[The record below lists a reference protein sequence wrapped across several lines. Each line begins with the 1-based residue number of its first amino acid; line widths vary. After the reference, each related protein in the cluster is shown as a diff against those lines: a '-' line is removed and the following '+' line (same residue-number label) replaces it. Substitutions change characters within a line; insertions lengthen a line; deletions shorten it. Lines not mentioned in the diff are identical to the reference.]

1 MLLFSPG
8 EFMQIGV
15 YGCGY
20 LGTVVA
26 ACLADFGVPVTAYGS
41 DSVNTTLLASGILP
55 FHEKNLS
62 DIVRRGVRSGRLMY
76 STHLQS
82 MVQRAEI
89 IYLAE
94 DANRDMEA
102 ISMEIATYCDHGQI
116 LVLVT
121 PVPVGTA
128 HRIEERLKAS
138 GKNITVVSHPLFLS
152 EGCAVEDFNWPDRI
166 VLGTTSNAAVTS
178 LKALYRPLVMRGVPV
193 IVTSHQT
200 AELVREASTAFL
212 ATKVSFINELSSLCE
227 RINADAVDLSL
238 ALGLDK
244 RIAPRSLQPGS
255 LGGSFTE
262 SDMDSLANL
271 AAGSGVSLKILSAA
285 REVNQEFCGRIMRKI
300 NSAMGTVEGKQ
311 VGLLGLAFKP
321 NTNSVVSSGSIRLA
335 RSLMESGAHVKAYDP
350 IAMPDAQQE
359 LSGNVRY
366 CDSAY
371 SVAEGADA
379 LVLGT
384 GWPEFRTLD
393 FDRIRRIIRHPVVV
407 DTKNL
412 LDGPRMKAL
421 GFEYMGVGRGA

>member
-1 MLLFSPG
+1 
-8 EFMQIGV
+8 MQIGV

-41 DSVNTTLLASGILP
+41 DSVNTTLLATGILP

-62 DIVRRGVRSGRLMY
+62 DIVRRGVRASRLMY

-94 DANRDMEA
+94 DSPKDIEA
-102 ISMEIATYCDHGQI
+102 IANEIAGYSMHGQI

-128 HRIEERLKAS
+128 RRVEERLKAA
-138 GKNITVVSHPLFLS
+138 GKQMTVVSHPVFLS

-166 VLGTTSNAAVTS
+166 VLGTNSNAAVTT

-193 IVTSHQT
+193 IVTTHET

-227 RINADAVDLSL
+227 HINADAVDLSL

-244 RIAPRSLQPGS
+244 RIAPRCMQPGS
-255 LGGSFTE
+255 LGGAFTE

-271 AAGSGVSLKILSAA
+271 ASGSGVSLKILSAA
-285 REVNQEFCGRIMRKI
+285 REVNREFCGRIMRKI
-300 NSAMGTVEGKQ
+300 NGALDSVQGKQ

-321 NTNSVVSSGSIRLA
+321 NTNSVASSGAIHLA
-335 RSLMESGAHVKAYDP
+335 RALMEGGAHVKAYDP

-359 LSGNVRY
+359 LTGNVRY

-384 GWPEFRTLD
+384 GWPEFRALD
-393 FDRIRRIIRHPVVV
+393 FDRIKRIIRRPIVI

-421 GFEYMGVGRGA
+421 GFEYLGVGRA

>member
-1 MLLFSPG
+1 
-8 EFMQIGV
+8 MQIGV

-41 DSVNTTLLASGILP
+41 DSVNTTLLATGILP

-62 DIVRRGVRSGRLMY
+62 DIVRRGVRASRLMY

-94 DANRDMEA
+94 DSPKEIETIAN
-102 ISMEIATYCDHGQI
+102 EIAGYSMHGQI

-128 HRIEERLKAS
+128 RRVEERLKAA
-138 GKNITVVSHPLFLS
+138 GKQMTVVSHPVFLS

-166 VLGTTSNAAVTS
+166 VLGTNSNAAVTT

-193 IVTSHQT
+193 IVTTHET

-244 RIAPRSLQPGS
+244 RIAPRCMQPGS
-255 LGGSFTE
+255 LGGAFTE

-271 AAGSGVSLKILSAA
+271 ASNSGVSLKILSAA
-285 REVNQEFCGRIMRKI
+285 REVNREFCGRIMRKI
-300 NSAMGTVEGKQ
+300 NGALESVQGKQ

-321 NTNSVVSSGSIRLA
+321 NTNSVASSGAIHLA
-335 RSLMESGAHVKAYDP
+335 RALMEGGAHLKAYDP
-350 IAMPDAQQE
+350 IAMPDAQLE
-359 LSGNVRY
+359 LTGNVRY

-371 SVAEGADA
+371 SVAEGVDA

-384 GWPEFRTLD
+384 GWPEFRSLD
-393 FDRIRRIIRHPVVV
+393 FDRIKRIVRRPIVV

-421 GFEYMGVGRGA
+421 GFEYLGVGRA

>member
-1 MLLFSPG
+1 
-8 EFMQIGV
+8 MQIGV

-102 ISMEIATYCDHGQI
+102 ISMEIANYCDHGQI

-128 HRIEERLKAS
+128 QRIEERLKAS
-138 GKNITVVSHPLFLS
+138 GRNITVVSHPLFLS

-166 VLGTTSNAAVTS
+166 VLGTNSNAAVTS

-193 IVTSHQT
+193 IVTTHQT

-212 ATKVSFINELSSLCE
+212 ATKVSFINELSNLCE

-244 RIAPRSLQPGS
+244 RIAPRCLQPGS

-285 REVNQEFCGRIMRKI
+285 REVNQEFCGRIMKKI
-300 NSAMGTVEGKQ
+300 SGALETLDGKQ

-335 RSLMESGAHVKAYDP
+335 RRLMESGAHVKAYDP

-393 FDRIRRIIRHPVVV
+393 FDRIRRIIRNPVVV

-421 GFEYMGVGRGA
+421 GFEYLGVGRA

>member
-1 MLLFSPG
+1 
-8 EFMQIGV
+8 MQIGV

-20 LGTVVA
+20 VGTVVA

-94 DANRDMEA
+94 DSSKDVERAA
-102 ISMEIATYCDHGQI
+102 LEIANHSDHGQV

-128 HRIEERLKAS
+128 RRIEARLLES
-138 GKNITVVSHPLFLS
+138 GKNMVVVSHPLFLS

-166 VLGTTSNAAVTS
+166 VLGTNSGQAVTAM
-178 LKALYRPLVMRGVPV
+178 KMLYRPLVMRGVPV
-193 IVTSHQT
+193 IVTNHET

-227 RINADAVDLSL
+227 HVSADAVDLGL

-244 RIAPRSLQPGS
+244 RIAPRCLQPGS
-255 LGGSFTE
+255 LGGSFAE

-271 AAGSGVSLKILSAA
+271 AAGSGVSLKILTAA
-285 REVNQEFCGRIMRKI
+285 REVNREFCDRIMQKI
-300 NSAMGTVEGKQ
+300 ASLVDTVCGKQ
-311 VGLLGLAFKP
+311 VGILGLAFKP
-321 NTNSVVSSGSIRLA
+321 NTNSVANSGSIHLVKQ
-335 RSLMESGAHVKAYDP
+335 LMQRGAHVKAYDP
-350 IAMPDAQQE
+350 IAMPDAQQA

-379 LVLGT
+379 LVLST

-393 FDRIRRIIRHPVVV
+393 YDRIRRIIRRPVFV

-412 LDGPRMKAL
+412 LDGARMKAL
-421 GFEYMGVGRGA
+421 GFEYLGVGRA

>member
-1 MLLFSPG
+1 
-8 EFMQIGV
+8 
-15 YGCGY
+15 
-20 LGTVVA
+20 
-26 ACLADFGVPVTAYGS
+26 VTA
-41 DSVNTTLLASGILP
+41 
-55 FHEKNLS
+55 
-62 DIVRRGVRSGRLMY
+62 
-76 STHLQS
+76 
-82 MVQRAEI
+82 
-89 IYLAE
+89 
-94 DANRDMEA
+94 
-102 ISMEIATYCDHGQI
+102 
-116 LVLVT
+116 
-121 PVPVGTA
+121 
-128 HRIEERLKAS
+128 
-138 GKNITVVSHPLFLS
+138 
-152 EGCAVEDFNWPDRI
+152 
-166 VLGTTSNAAVTS
+166 

-193 IVTSHQT
+193 IVTTHQT

-227 RINADAVDLSL
+227 RISADAVDLAL

-244 RIAPRSLQPGS
+244 RIAPRCLQPGS

-271 AAGSGVSLKILSAA
+271 AAGSGISLKILTAA
-285 REVNQEFCGRIMRKI
+285 REVNQEFCGRIMQKI
-300 NSAMGTVEGKQ
+300 SGALQSLDGRQ

-335 RSLMESGAHVKAYDP
+335 RRLMESGAHVKAYDP

-359 LSGNVRY
+359 LTGNVRY

-393 FDRIRRIIRHPVVV
+393 FDRIRRIIRNPVVV

-421 GFEYMGVGRGA
+421 GFEYIGVGRA

>member
-1 MLLFSPG
+1 
-8 EFMQIGV
+8 MQIGV

-285 REVNQEFCGRIMRKI
+285 REVNQEFCARIMRKI
-300 NSAMGTVEGKQ
+300 NSAMGSVEGKQ

-359 LSGNVRY
+359 LTGNVRY

-393 FDRIRRIIRHPVVV
+393 FDRIKRIIRNPVVV

>member
-1 MLLFSPG
+1 
-8 EFMQIGV
+8 
-15 YGCGY
+15 
-20 LGTVVA
+20 
-26 ACLADFGVPVTAYGS
+26 VPVTAYGS

-393 FDRIRRIIRHPVVV
+393 FDRIRRIIRNPVVV

>member
-1 MLLFSPG
+1 
-8 EFMQIGV
+8 MQIGV

-41 DSVNTTLLASGILP
+41 DSVNTTLLATGILP

-62 DIVRRGVRSGRLMY
+62 DIVRRGVRASRLMY

-94 DANRDMEA
+94 DSPKDIEA
-102 ISMEIATYCDHGQI
+102 IANEIAAYGMHGQI

-128 HRIEERLKAS
+128 RRVEERLKAA
-138 GKNITVVSHPLFLS
+138 GKQMTVVSHPVFLS

-166 VLGTTSNAAVTS
+166 VLGTTSNAAVTA
-178 LKALYRPLVMRGVPV
+178 LKSLYRPLVMRGVPV
-193 IVTSHQT
+193 IVTTHET

-244 RIAPRSLQPGS
+244 RIAPRCMQPGS
-255 LGGSFTE
+255 LGGAFTE

-271 AAGSGVSLKILSAA
+271 ASGSGVSLKILTAA
-285 REVNQEFCGRIMRKI
+285 REVNREFCGRIMRKI
-300 NSAMGTVEGKQ
+300 NGALESVQGKQ

-321 NTNSVVSSGSIRLA
+321 NTNSVASSGAIHLA
-335 RSLMESGAHVKAYDP
+335 RALMEGGAHLKAYDP

-359 LSGNVRY
+359 LTGNVRY

-371 SVAEGADA
+371 SVAEGVDA
-379 LVLGT
+379 LVIGT
-384 GWPEFRTLD
+384 GWPEFRSLD
-393 FDRIRRIIRHPVVV
+393 FDRIKRIVRRPIFV

-421 GFEYMGVGRGA
+421 GFEYLGVGRA

>member
-1 MLLFSPG
+1 
-8 EFMQIGV
+8 MQIGV

-62 DIVRRGVRSGRLMY
+62 DIVRRGVRASRLMY

-94 DANRDMEA
+94 DANADIES
-102 ISMEIATYCDHGQI
+102 ISMEIASYCDHGQI
-116 LVLVT
+116 LVLIT

-128 HRIEERLKAS
+128 RRIEARINAAGRKV
-138 GKNITVVSHPLFLS
+138 TVVSHPVFLS

-166 VLGTTSNAAVTS
+166 VLGTNSNAAVTA

-193 IVTSHQT
+193 IVTTHET

-227 RINADAVDLSL
+227 RISADAVDLAL

-244 RIAPRSLQPGS
+244 RIAPRCLQPGS
-255 LGGSFTE
+255 LGGTFTE

-271 AAGSGVSLKILSAA
+271 AAGSGVSLKILTAA
-285 REVNQEFCGRIMRKI
+285 REVNREFCGRIMRKI
-300 NSAMGTVEGKQ
+300 NGVLQTVQGKQ

-321 NTNSVVSSGSIRLA
+321 NTNSVASSGSIHLA
-335 RSLMESGAHVKAYDP
+335 RALMEGGAHVKAYDP

-359 LSGNVRY
+359 LTGNVRY

-371 SVAEGADA
+371 AVAEGADA

-393 FDRIRRIIRHPVVV
+393 YDRIRRIIRRPLVV
-407 DTKNL
+407 DTKNM
-412 LDGPRMKAL
+412 LDGARMKAL
-421 GFEYMGVGRGA
+421 GFEYLGVGRA

>member
-1 MLLFSPG
+1 
-8 EFMQIGV
+8 MQIGV

-102 ISMEIATYCDHGQI
+102 ISMEIANYCDHGQI

-138 GKNITVVSHPLFLS
+138 GRNITVVSHPLFLS

-166 VLGTTSNAAVTS
+166 VLGTNSNAAVTA

-193 IVTSHQT
+193 IVTTHQT

-212 ATKVSFINELSSLCE
+212 ATKVSFINELSNLCE

-244 RIAPRSLQPGS
+244 RIAPRCLQPGS

-271 AAGSGVSLKILSAA
+271 AAGSGISLKILSAA
-285 REVNQEFCGRIMRKI
+285 REVNQEFCGRIMKKI
-300 NSAMGTVEGKQ
+300 SGALETLDGKQ

-335 RSLMESGAHVKAYDP
+335 RRLMESGAHVKAYDP

-393 FDRIRRIIRHPVVV
+393 FDRIRRIIRNPVVV

-421 GFEYMGVGRGA
+421 GFEYLGVGRA

>member
-1 MLLFSPG
+1 
-8 EFMQIGV
+8 MQIGV

-102 ISMEIATYCDHGQI
+102 ISMQVANYCDHGQI

-128 HRIEERLKAS
+128 RRIEERLKAS
-138 GKNITVVSHPLFLS
+138 GRQITVVSHPLFLS

-166 VLGTTSNAAVTS
+166 VLGTNSNAAVTS

-193 IVTSHQT
+193 IVTTHET

-227 RINADAVDLSL
+227 RISADAVDLAL

-244 RIAPRSLQPGS
+244 RIAPRCLQPGS

-262 SDMDSLANL
+262 SDMDALANL
-271 AAGSGVSLKILSAA
+271 AAGSGVSLKILTAA
-285 REVNQEFCGRIMRKI
+285 REVNQEFCGRIMQKI
-300 NSAMGTVEGKQ
+300 SGALQSLDGKQ

-335 RSLMESGAHVKAYDP
+335 RRLMESGAHVKAYDP

-359 LSGNVRY
+359 LTGNVRY

-393 FDRIRRIIRHPVVV
+393 FDRIRRIIRNPVVV

-421 GFEYMGVGRGA
+421 GFEYLGVGRA

>member
-1 MLLFSPG
+1 
-8 EFMQIGV
+8 MQIGV

-300 NSAMGTVEGKQ
+300 NSAMGSVEGKQ

-359 LSGNVRY
+359 LTGNVRY

-393 FDRIRRIIRHPVVV
+393 FDR
-407 DTKNL
+407 
-412 LDGPRMKAL
+412 
-421 GFEYMGVGRGA
+421 

>member
-1 MLLFSPG
+1 
-8 EFMQIGV
+8 MQIGV

-62 DIVRRGVRSGRLMY
+62 DIVRRGVRAGRLMY

-94 DANRDMEA
+94 DSNRE
-102 ISMEIATYCDHGQI
+102 IENLSLEIANYCDHGQI

-121 PVPVGTA
+121 PIPVGTA
-128 HRIEERLKAS
+128 RRIEQRLEAAGRKV
-138 GKNITVVSHPLFLS
+138 TVVTHPVFLS

-166 VLGTTSNAAVTS
+166 VLGTASNAAVNS

-193 IVTSHQT
+193 IVTTHET

-227 RINADAVDLSL
+227 RISADAVDLAL

-244 RIAPRSLQPGS
+244 RIAPRCLQPGS
-255 LGGSFTE
+255 LGGTFTE

-271 AAGSGVSLKILSAA
+271 AAGSGVSLKILTAA
-285 REVNQEFCGRIMRKI
+285 REVNHEFCNRIMQKI
-300 NSAMGTVEGKQ
+300 NNVLETVSGKQ
-311 VGLLGLAFKP
+311 VGILGLAFKP
-321 NTNSVVSSGSIRLA
+321 NTNSVAHSASIRLCRA
-335 RSLMESGAHVKAYDP
+335 LVDHGAHVRAYDP

-359 LSGNVRY
+359 LNGAVRY

-379 LVLGT
+379 LVLST
-384 GWPEFRTLD
+384 GWPEFRALD
-393 FDRIRRIIRHPVVV
+393 FDRIRRIIRRPLVV

-421 GFEYMGVGRGA
+421 GFEYLGVGRA

>member
-1 MLLFSPG
+1 
-8 EFMQIGV
+8 MQIGV

-26 ACLADFGVPVTAYGS
+26 ACLTDFGVPVTAYGS

-94 DANRDMEA
+94 DSSKDIEKTA
-102 ISMEIATYCDHGQI
+102 MEIANHCDHSQI

-128 HRIEERLKAS
+128 RRIEAKLLETR
-138 GKNITVVSHPLFLS
+138 KNMVVVSHPVFLS

-166 VLGTTSNAAVTS
+166 VLGTNSSQAVTA
-178 LKALYRPLVMRGVPV
+178 LKMLYRPLVMRGVPV
-193 IVTSHQT
+193 IVTNHET

-227 RINADAVDLSL
+227 HVSADAVDLGL

-244 RIAPRSLQPGS
+244 RIAPRCLQPGS
-255 LGGSFTE
+255 LGGSFAE

-271 AAGSGVSLKILSAA
+271 AAGSGVSLKILTAA
-285 REVNQEFCGRIMRKI
+285 REVNREFCDRIMQKI
-300 NSAMGTVEGKQ
+300 SSLVDNVCGKQ
-311 VGLLGLAFKP
+311 VGILGLAFKP
-321 NTNSVVSSGSIRLA
+321 NTNSVANSASIHLA
-335 RSLMESGAHVKAYDP
+335 KQLMQRGAHVKAYDP

-359 LSGNVRY
+359 LTGNVRY

-379 LVLGT
+379 LVLST

-393 FDRIRRIIRHPVVV
+393 YDRIRRVIRRPVFV

-412 LDGPRMKAL
+412 LDGARMKAL
-421 GFEYMGVGRGA
+421 GFEYLGVGRA

>member
-1 MLLFSPG
+1 
-8 EFMQIGV
+8 MQIGV

-62 DIVRRGVRSGRLMY
+62 DIVRRGVRASRLMY

-82 MVQRAEI
+82 IVQRAEI

-94 DANRDMEA
+94 DANKDIES
-102 ISMEIATYCDHGQI
+102 ISMEIASYSVHGQI
-116 LVLVT
+116 LVLIT
-121 PVPVGTA
+121 PAPVGTA
-128 HRIEERLKAS
+128 RRIEERLKTA
-138 GKNITVVSHPLFLS
+138 GKQMTVVSHPVFLS

-166 VLGTTSNAAVTS
+166 VLGTNSSAAVSS

-193 IVTSHQT
+193 IVTTHET

-244 RIAPRSLQPGS
+244 RIAPRCMQPGS
-255 LGGSFTE
+255 LGGAFTE

-271 AAGSGVSLKILSAA
+271 ASVSGVSLKILTAA
-285 REVNQEFCGRIMRKI
+285 REVNREFCTRIMRKI
-300 NSAMGTVEGKQ
+300 NGVLETVSGKQ

-321 NTNSVVSSGSIRLA
+321 NTNSVASSGSIHLA
-335 RSLMESGAHVKAYDP
+335 RALMESGAHVKAYDP
-350 IAMPDAQQE
+350 IAMPDAQLE
-359 LSGNVRY
+359 LTGNVRY

-384 GWPEFRTLD
+384 GWPEFRALD
-393 FDRIRRIIRHPVVV
+393 FDRIKRIIRRPVVI

-421 GFEYMGVGRGA
+421 GFEYLGVGRA

>member
-1 MLLFSPG
+1 
-8 EFMQIGV
+8 MQIGV

-62 DIVRRGVRSGRLMY
+62 DIVRRGVRAGRLMY

-94 DANRDMEA
+94 DTNKDIES
-102 ISMEIATYCDHGQI
+102 ISMEIANYCDHGQI
-116 LVLVT
+116 LILIT

-128 HRIEERLKAS
+128 RRIEERLKAS
-138 GKNITVVSHPLFLS
+138 GRQITVVSHPVFLS

-166 VLGTTSNAAVTS
+166 VLGTNSNAAVTA

-193 IVTSHQT
+193 IVTTHET

-227 RINADAVDLSL
+227 RISADAVDLAL

-244 RIAPRSLQPGS
+244 RIAPRCLQPGS
-255 LGGSFTE
+255 LGGTFTE

-271 AAGSGVSLKILSAA
+271 AAGSGVSLKILTAA
-285 REVNQEFCGRIMRKI
+285 REVNREFCSRIMQKI
-300 NSAMGTVEGKQ
+300 NGVLQTVEGKQ

-321 NTNSVVSSGSIRLA
+321 NTNSVASSGSISLA
-335 RSLMESGAHVKAYDP
+335 RALMANGAHVKAYDP
-350 IAMPDAQQE
+350 IAMPDAQLE
-359 LSGNVRY
+359 LNGSNVRY

-393 FDRIRRIIRHPVVV
+393 YDRIKRIIRRPIVV

-412 LDGPRMKAL
+412 LDGARMKAL
-421 GFEYMGVGRGA
+421 GFEYLGVGRA

>member
-1 MLLFSPG
+1 
-8 EFMQIGV
+8 MQIGV

-89 IYLAE
+89 IYMAE

-102 ISMEIATYCDHGQI
+102 ISMEIANYCDHGQI

-300 NSAMGTVEGKQ
+300 NSAMGSVEGKQ

-393 FDRIRRIIRHPVVV
+393 FDRIRRIIRNPVVV

>member
-1 MLLFSPG
+1 
-8 EFMQIGV
+8 MQIGV

-102 ISMEIATYCDHGQI
+102 ISMEIANYCDHGQI

-300 NSAMGTVEGKQ
+300 NSAMGSVEGKQ

>member
-1 MLLFSPG
+1 
-8 EFMQIGV
+8 MQIGV

-41 DSVNTTLLASGILP
+41 DSVNTTLLATGILP

-62 DIVRRGVRSGRLMY
+62 DIVRRGVRASRLMY

-94 DANRDMEA
+94 DSPKDIESIAN
-102 ISMEIATYCDHGQI
+102 EIAGYSMHGQI

-128 HRIEERLKAS
+128 RRVEERLKAA
-138 GKNITVVSHPLFLS
+138 GKQMTVVSHPVFLS

-166 VLGTTSNAAVTS
+166 VLGTSSNAAVTA
-178 LKALYRPLVMRGVPV
+178 LKSLYRPLVMRGVPV
-193 IVTSHQT
+193 IVTTHET

-244 RIAPRSLQPGS
+244 RIAPRCMQPGS
-255 LGGSFTE
+255 LGGAFTE

-271 AAGSGVSLKILSAA
+271 ASGSGVSLKILTAA
-285 REVNQEFCGRIMRKI
+285 REVNREFCGRIMRKI
-300 NSAMGTVEGKQ
+300 NGALESVQGKQ

-321 NTNSVVSSGSIRLA
+321 NTNSVASSGAIHLA
-335 RSLMESGAHVKAYDP
+335 RALMEGGAHVKAYDP

-359 LSGNVRY
+359 LTGNVRY

-384 GWPEFRTLD
+384 GWPEFRSLD
-393 FDRIRRIIRHPVVV
+393 FDRIKRIIRRPIVV

-421 GFEYMGVGRGA
+421 GFEYLGVGRA

>member
-1 MLLFSPG
+1 
-8 EFMQIGV
+8 MQIGV

-89 IYLAE
+89 IYMAE

-102 ISMEIATYCDHGQI
+102 ISTEIAAYCDHGQI

-138 GKNITVVSHPLFLS
+138 GKNITVVSHPLFVS

-166 VLGTTSNAAVTS
+166 VLGTNSNAAVTS

-285 REVNQEFCGRIMRKI
+285 REVNQEFCARIMRKI
-300 NSAMGTVEGKQ
+300 SGAMGTVEGKQ

-359 LSGNVRY
+359 LTGNVRY

-393 FDRIRRIIRHPVVV
+393 FDRIRRIIRNPVVV

-421 GFEYMGVGRGA
+421 GFEYLGVGRGA

>member
-1 MLLFSPG
+1 
-8 EFMQIGV
+8 MQIGV

-26 ACLADFGVPVTAYGS
+26 ACLADFGVPVIAYGS

-62 DIVRRGVRSGRLMY
+62 DIVRRGVRASRLMY
-76 STHLQS
+76 STHLES

-94 DANRDMEA
+94 DSSKNVEQIAG
-102 ISMEIATYCDHGQI
+102 EIATFCSNGQI

-121 PVPVGTA
+121 PMPVGTGR
-128 HRIEERLKAS
+128 RIEERFHAS
-138 GKNITVVSHPLFLS
+138 GKQVLVVSHPIFLS

-166 VLGTTSNAAVTS
+166 VLGTNSAQAVS
-178 LKALYRPLVMRGVPV
+178 VLKSLYRPLVMRGVPV
-193 IVTSHQT
+193 IVTNHET

-227 RINADAVDLSL
+227 HVSADAVDLAL

-244 RIAPRSLQPGS
+244 RIAPRCLQPGS
-255 LGGSFTE
+255 LGGTFAE
-262 SDMDSLANL
+262 SDMDALADL
-271 AAGSGVSLKILSAA
+271 AAGSGVSLKILTAA
-285 REVNQEFCGRIMRKI
+285 REVNHDFCDRIMQKI
-300 NSAMGTVEGKQ
+300 SNVLETVCGKQ

-321 NTNSVVSSGSIRLA
+321 NTNSVASSASIRLA
-335 RSLMESGAHVKAYDP
+335 KELMHRGAHVKAYDP
-350 IAMPDAQQE
+350 IAMPDAQLE
-359 LSGNVRY
+359 LTGNVRY

-379 LVLGT
+379 LVLST
-384 GWPEFRTLD
+384 GWPEFRALD
-393 FDRIRRIIRHPVVV
+393 FDRIRRILRRPVLV

-412 LDGPRMKAL
+412 LDSARMKAL
-421 GFEYMGVGRGA
+421 GFEYLGVGRA

>member
-1 MLLFSPG
+1 
-8 EFMQIGV
+8 MQIGV

-41 DSVNTTLLASGILP
+41 DAVNTTLLASGILP

-89 IYLAE
+89 VYLAE

-102 ISMEIATYCDHGQI
+102 ISMEIANYCDRAQI

-138 GKNITVVSHPLFLS
+138 GRQITVVSHPLFLS

-166 VLGTTSNAAVTS
+166 VLGTDSNAAVTS
-178 LKALYRPLVMRGVPV
+178 LKSLYRPLVMRGVPV
-193 IVTSHQT
+193 IVTTHHT
-200 AELVREASTAFL
+200 AELVRAASTAFL

-255 LGGSFTE
+255 MGGSFTE

-271 AAGSGVSLKILSAA
+271 AADSGVSLKILTAA
-285 REVNQEFCGRIMRKI
+285 REVNQEFCGRIMKKI
-300 NSAMGTVEGKQ
+300 SSAMGTLDGKQ

-359 LSGNVRY
+359 LTGNVRY

-393 FDRIRRIIRHPVVV
+393 FDRIKRIIRNPVVV

-421 GFEYMGVGRGA
+421 GFEYIGVGRGA

>member
-1 MLLFSPG
+1 
-8 EFMQIGV
+8 
-15 YGCGY
+15 
-20 LGTVVA
+20 
-26 ACLADFGVPVTAYGS
+26 
-41 DSVNTTLLASGILP
+41 
-55 FHEKNLS
+55 
-62 DIVRRGVRSGRLMY
+62 
-76 STHLQS
+76 
-82 MVQRAEI
+82 
-89 IYLAE
+89 
-94 DANRDMEA
+94 
-102 ISMEIATYCDHGQI
+102 
-116 LVLVT
+116 
-121 PVPVGTA
+121 
-128 HRIEERLKAS
+128 
-138 GKNITVVSHPLFLS
+138 
-152 EGCAVEDFNWPDRI
+152 
-166 VLGTTSNAAVTS
+166 
-178 LKALYRPLVMRGVPV
+178 MRGVPV
-193 IVTSHQT
+193 IVTTHQT

-212 ATKVSFINELSSLCE
+212 ATKVSFINELSNLCE

-244 RIAPRSLQPGS
+244 RIAPRCLQPGS

-262 SDMDSLANL
+262 SDMDSLVNL
-271 AAGSGVSLKILSAA
+271 AAGSGISLKILSAA
-285 REVNQEFCGRIMRKI
+285 REVNQEFCGRIMKKI
-300 NSAMGTVEGKQ
+300 SGALETLDGKQ

-335 RSLMESGAHVKAYDP
+335 RRLMESGAHVKAYDP

-393 FDRIRRIIRHPVVV
+393 FDRIRRIIRNPVVV

-421 GFEYMGVGRGA
+421 GFEYLGVGRA

>member
-1 MLLFSPG
+1 
-8 EFMQIGV
+8 MQIGV

-102 ISMEIATYCDHGQI
+102 ISMEIANYCDHGQI

-166 VLGTTSNAAVTS
+166 VLGTNSNAAVTS

-285 REVNQEFCGRIMRKI
+285 REVNQEFCARIMKKI

-359 LSGNVRY
+359 LTGNVRY

-393 FDRIRRIIRHPVVV
+393 FDRIRRIIRNPVVV

>member
-1 MLLFSPG
+1 
-8 EFMQIGV
+8 MQIGV

-89 IYLAE
+89 IYMAE

-102 ISMEIATYCDHGQI
+102 ISTEIAAYCDHGQI

-166 VLGTTSNAAVTS
+166 VLGTNSNAAVTS

-285 REVNQEFCGRIMRKI
+285 REVNQEFCGRIMKKI
-300 NSAMGTVEGKQ
+300 SGAMGTVEGKQ

-359 LSGNVRY
+359 LTGNVRY

-393 FDRIRRIIRHPVVV
+393 FDRIRRIIRNPVVV

-421 GFEYMGVGRGA
+421 GFEYLGVGRGA

>member
-1 MLLFSPG
+1 
-8 EFMQIGV
+8 MQIGV
-15 YGCGY
+15 FGCGY

-26 ACLADFGVPVTAYGS
+26 ACLADFGVPVIAYGS
-41 DSVNTTLLASGILP
+41 DSVNTTLLATGVLP

-62 DIVRRGVRSGRLMY
+62 DIVRRGVRAGRLMY
-76 STHLQS
+76 STHLES

-89 IYLAE
+89 IYVAE
-94 DANRDMEA
+94 DSSKNIEQIAG
-102 ISMEIATYCDHGQI
+102 EIVGFCDHGQI

-128 HRIEERLKAS
+128 RRIEQRLKSS
-138 GKNITVVSHPLFLS
+138 GKQAVVVSHPIFLS

-166 VLGTTSNAAVTS
+166 VLGTNSTQAIST

-193 IVTSHQT
+193 IVTNHET

-227 RINADAVDLSL
+227 HVSADAVDLAL

-244 RIAPRSLQPGS
+244 RIAPRCLQPGS
-255 LGGSFTE
+255 LGGSFAE

-271 AAGSGVSLKILSAA
+271 AAGSGVSLKILTAA
-285 REVNQEFCGRIMRKI
+285 REVNRDFCDRILQKI
-300 NSAMGTVEGKQ
+300 SSVLETVCGKQ

-321 NTNSVVSSGSIRLA
+321 NTNSVASSASIQLA
-335 RSLMESGAHVKAYDP
+335 KELVHRGAHVRAYDP
-350 IAMPDAQQE
+350 IAMPDAQLE
-359 LSGNVRY
+359 LTGDIRY

-379 LVLGT
+379 LVLST
-384 GWPEFRTLD
+384 GWPEFRALD
-393 FDRIRRIIRHPVVV
+393 FDRIKRILRRPVMV

-412 LDGPRMKAL
+412 LDGARMKAL
-421 GFEYMGVGRGA
+421 GFEYLGLGRA

>member
-1 MLLFSPG
+1 
-8 EFMQIGV
+8 MQIGV

-102 ISMEIATYCDHGQI
+102 ISMEIANYCDHGQI

-138 GKNITVVSHPLFLS
+138 GRQITVVSHPLFLS

-166 VLGTTSNAAVTS
+166 VLGTNSNAAVTS

-193 IVTSHQT
+193 IVTTHQT

-227 RINADAVDLSL
+227 RISADAVDLAL

-244 RIAPRSLQPGS
+244 RIAPRCLQPGS

-271 AAGSGVSLKILSAA
+271 AAGSGVSLKILTAA
-285 REVNQEFCGRIMRKI
+285 REVNQEFCGRIMQKI
-300 NSAMGTVEGKQ
+300 SGALQSLDGKQ

-335 RSLMESGAHVKAYDP
+335 RRLMESGAHVKAYDP
-350 IAMPDAQQE
+350 IAMPDAQAE
-359 LSGNVRY
+359 LTGNVRY

-393 FDRIRRIIRHPVVV
+393 FDRIRRIIRNPVVV

-421 GFEYMGVGRGA
+421 GFEYLGVGRA

>member
-1 MLLFSPG
+1 
-8 EFMQIGV
+8 MQIGV

-102 ISMEIATYCDHGQI
+102 ISMEIANYCDHGQI

-128 HRIEERLKAS
+128 HRIEERMKAS
-138 GKNITVVSHPLFLS
+138 GRQITVVSHPLFLS

-166 VLGTTSNAAVTS
+166 VLGTNSNAAVTA

-193 IVTSHQT
+193 IVTTHQT

-227 RINADAVDLSL
+227 RISADAVDLAL

-244 RIAPRSLQPGS
+244 RIAPRCLQPGS

-271 AAGSGVSLKILSAA
+271 AAGSGVSLKILTAA
-285 REVNQEFCGRIMRKI
+285 REVNHEFCGRIMQKI
-300 NSAMGTVEGKQ
+300 SAALQTLDGRQ

-335 RSLMESGAHVKAYDP
+335 RRLMESGAHVKAYDP

-359 LSGNVRY
+359 LTGNVRY

-371 SVAEGADA
+371 SVAEGSDA

-393 FDRIRRIIRHPVVV
+393 FDRIRRIIRNPVVV

-421 GFEYMGVGRGA
+421 GFEYIGVGRA

>member
-1 MLLFSPG
+1 
-8 EFMQIGV
+8 MQIGV

-102 ISMEIATYCDHGQI
+102 ISMEIANYCDHGQI

-128 HRIEERLKAS
+128 HRIEERMKAS
-138 GKNITVVSHPLFLS
+138 GRQITVVSHPLFLS

-166 VLGTTSNAAVTS
+166 VLGTNSNAAVTA

-193 IVTSHQT
+193 IVTTHQT

-227 RINADAVDLSL
+227 RISADAVDLAL

-244 RIAPRSLQPGS
+244 RIAPRCLQPGS

-271 AAGSGVSLKILSAA
+271 AAGSGVSLKILTAA
-285 REVNQEFCGRIMRKI
+285 REVNHEFCNRIMQKI
-300 NSAMGTVEGKQ
+300 SGALQSLDGRQ

-335 RSLMESGAHVKAYDP
+335 RRLMESGAHVKAYDP

-359 LSGNVRY
+359 LTGNVRY

-371 SVAEGADA
+371 SVAEGSDA

-393 FDRIRRIIRHPVVV
+393 FDRIRRIIRNPVVV

-421 GFEYMGVGRGA
+421 GFEYIGVGRA

>member
-1 MLLFSPG
+1 
-8 EFMQIGV
+8 MQIGV

-166 VLGTTSNAAVTS
+166 VLGTTSNAAVTA

-271 AAGSGVSLKILSAA
+271 AAGSGISLKILTAA

-300 NSAMGTVEGKQ
+300 NSAMGSVEGKQ

-393 FDRIRRIIRHPVVV
+393 FDRIRRIIRNPVVV